1 MIPCS
6 AVVFSLFLVAEARS
20 ELCGPPTVSVKL
32 PRNARSAPS
41 MVAPVQSDPGFEIS
55 VHVAFCTHRAAAAR
69 FVGSQSATRGWLVSD
84 GESAKSPPPAPRA
97 GGAGFSPA
105 FVFPPF
111 SMHSSVNSQRR
122 RRQMHVQ
129 HRVTVPK
136 RNRERRSGGITP
148 YPARTTYVITDR
160 PALGCVPRSTP
171 PFTSYGIALN
181 VSGNDCGASRKFCS
195 GIFAGAVF
203 VTRRLNASIRHLP
216 TAVSERNAF

>member
-20 ELCGPPTVSVKL
+20 EQCGPPTVSVSCRGTHDRRLRWSRQFSLIRVSKFPFTSPFARIARQQHVSWAVSQRREVGWFL
-32 PRNARSAPS
+32 TESPRNRP
-41 MVAPVQSDPGFEIS
+41 
-55 VHVAFCTHRAAAAR
+55 RR
-69 FVGSQSATRGWLVSD
+69 
-84 GESAKSPPPAPRA
+84 PRA

-136 RNRERRSGGITP
+136 RNRERRSGGIAP

-181 VSGNDCGASRKFCS
+181 VSGSDCGASRKFCS

-203 VTRRLNASIRHLP
+203 VTRHLNASLRHLP